1 MLEIPPQMSKGS
13 KNMSRRWDLTRNAAN
28 MEIYFPDRPKKPYQ
42 IEGRNVNQGQKISLV
57 NLMAK
62 IIQIREF
69 DISIRH
75 LVLPRTTI

>member
-1 MLEIPPQMSKGS
+1 MLGFPPQMSKGS
-13 KNMSRRWDLTRNAAN
+13 KNMSRKWDPTRNAAN
-28 MEIYFPDRPKKPYQ
+28 MAIYFSDRPKKLYQ

-62 IIQIREF
+62 IVQIRKF
-69 DISIRH
+69 DISISH

>member
-1 MLEIPPQMSKGS
+1 
-13 KNMSRRWDLTRNAAN
+13 MSRRWDLTRNAAN
-28 MEIYFPDRPKKPYQ
+28 MEIYFSDRPKKLYQ

-57 NLMAK
+57 NLVAK
-62 IIQIREF
+62 IIQIRKF